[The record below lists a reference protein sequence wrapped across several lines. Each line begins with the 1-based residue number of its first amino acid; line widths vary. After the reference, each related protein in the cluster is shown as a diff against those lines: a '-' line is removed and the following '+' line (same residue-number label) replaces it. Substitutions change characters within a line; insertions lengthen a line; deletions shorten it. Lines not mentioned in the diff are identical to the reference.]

1 MDDQVNL
8 PVKREDR
15 DAFKKMAVDRKKSM
29 KALFH
34 EWVSKWREWEKFK

>member
-29 KALFH
+29 KGLFH
-34 EWVSKWREWEKFK
+34 DWVLQWEKFV